1 MHRFPNPEDIT
12 PTEFELM
19 VKSWFESVADSLEEF
34 TAQHLE
40 AIQGSDG
47 EFAFDVTIRFTA
59 FHGAKFLVVAECKKH
74 TSPIK
79 RDIVQILND
88 KKRSVGAHKGFVIS
102 TSPFQSGAQ
111 EYALQHGI
119 ALCQVHSGN
128 IAYIQANAARM
139 PPKIEADADPYVAT
153 FPCRMADGTVF
164 PVALIARKR
173 TYWLEQY
180 LLEPQPEDNPQKR

>member
-19 VKSWFESVADSLEEF
+19 VKSWFESVADSLDEF
-34 TAQHLE
+34 TVQHLE
-40 AIQGSDG
+40 TIQGSDG

-74 TSPIK
+74 KSPIK
-79 RDIVQILND
+79 RDVVQVLNE

-111 EYALQHGI
+111 SYALRHGI

-128 IAYIQANAARM
+128 IAYIQSNAARISLE
-139 PPKIEADADPYVAT
+139 IEADADPYVAT
-153 FPCRMADGTVF
+153 FPFRMADGKVF
-164 PVALIARKR
+164 SVALIERKR

-180 LLEPQPEDNPQKR
+180 LLEPQPEDD